1 METKR
6 KLEFKDIARY
16 MPYGLIRMSINTNVH
31 AHSSNIDLTKFKQL
45 GIESNVFLPILRPI
59 SDLYKKITHNGKK
72 MIPIIELAKISKKKE
87 EWELYIANE
96 IKGAV
101 NKEYVFSFT
110 CGQFV
115 LYDTIDADIEA
126 IRQTDLFDWLDEHLF
141 DYRGLIDAGLAV
153 DVNTLEENPYK

>member
-16 MPYGLIRMSINTNVH
+16 MPYGLVRIHTTTKVWSYC
-31 AHSSNIDLTKFKQL
+31 SKIDLTQFKQL

-59 SDLYKKITHNGKK
+59 SDLYKKIIHNGKK
-72 MIPIIELAKISKKKE
+72 IIPIVKLAKIYDDGLGGWKF
-87 EWELYIANE
+87 YIDSNFQSCAR
-96 IKGAV
+96 KGSMTFMFKDGNFIV
-101 NKEYVFSFT
+101 NDWGAENVYN
-110 CGQFV
+110 
-115 LYDTIDADIEA
+115 
-126 IRQTDLFDWLDEHLF
+126 QTQLFDWLDEHLF